1 MNKEAALMYLV
12 LLFVRVR
19 IGMVKGPSSSPAM
32 EEVPSTVLERGGKGT
47 RKATQLPSF
56 LRMGACSWELL
67 VCI

>member
-1 MNKEAALMYLV
+1 MNKEAALMCLV
-12 LLFVRVR
+12 LFARVR

-32 EEVPSTVLERGGKGT
+32 EEVPSTALERGGKGT
-47 RKATQLPSF
+47 RRATQLPSF